1 MQNSTTTGSDFI
13 VDDCFADDDLVTS
26 DADINTVATEF
37 RQQLFAQQKSF
48 LERDN
53 FENELGPSGVNED
66 PFGENFTDMASNEI
80 IDVFGDGDFSARPVV
95 VFYAYRL
102 PSNKT
107 FDHLKFLR
115 FVQFTLDKIVDQD
128 YTVIYFHYGLRS
140 NNKPPYKWLFNVYQL
155 LDRRF
160 KQKNF
165 YSKLFFRYKKNLK
178 ALYLVHPT
186 KFIRIVWRI
195 FQPIISF
202 KFEKKLH
209 YVNSLNELTD
219 FVSTTNLNLP
229 QPIIDFDLS
238 ISSSSPK
245 SSVISS
251 FENNVEKQPPRP
263 TQQFNVSLKFIM
275 DHNPNCDIPPIA
287 SDLMDFLLEHGLQT
301 KGIFRR
307 SANVTT
313 LKALQQRINLGKN
326 VKNRIYLTNFNFL
339 GEKIDFL
346 RDPEFNGDLEN
357 SILLASVLL
366 KTFLRSLGEPLITN
380 KLYPELTLLAAA
392 IEKPAYIDATR
403 DLLQRLPP
411 ENLLLL
417 QRIIEF
423 LKQIEAHFEEN
434 LMNANNL
441 SVVFGPNLTWPTDQQ
456 VPMSQLNN
464 LNKFCY
470 TLIKHFDLIFADN

>member
-1 MQNSTTTGSDFI
+1 NYQYNMQNSTTTGNDFI

-37 RQQLFAQQKSF
+37 KQQLFAQQKSF

-80 IDVFGDGDFSARPVV
+80 IDVFGEGDFA
-95 VFYAYRL
+95 A
-102 PSNKT
+102 
-107 FDHLKFLR
+107 R

-140 NNKPPYKWLFNVYQL
+140 NNKPPFKWLFNVYQL
-155 LDRRF
+155 LDR
-160 KQKNF
+160 
-165 YSKLFFRYKKNLK
+165 RYKKNLK

-186 KFIRIVWRI
+186 KFIRFVWRI
-195 FQPIISF
+195 FQPVISF

-313 LKALQQRINLGKN
+313 LKALQQRINLG
-326 VKNRIYLTNFNFL
+326 
-339 GEKIDFL
+339 EKIDFL

-417 QRIIEF
+417 KRIIEF
-423 LKQIEAHFEEN
+423 LKQIEAHSEEN

-470 TLIKHFDLIFADN
+470 TLIKHFDSIFADN

>member
-1 MQNSTTTGSDFI
+1 MQNSTTPSNDFV

-26 DADINTVATEF
+26 ETDINAVTTQF
-37 RQQLFAQQKSF
+37 KQQIFAQQKSF

-66 PFGENFTDMASNEI
+66 PFGENFADMASNEI
-80 IDVFGDGDFSARPVV
+80 IDVFGEGDFSARPVV

-128 YTVIYFHYGLRS
+128 YTIIYFHYGLRS
-140 NNKPPYKWLFNVYQL
+140 NNKPPFKWLFNVYQL
-155 LDRRF
+155 LDR
-160 KQKNF
+160 
-165 YSKLFFRYKKNLK
+165 RYKKNLK

-186 KFIRIVWRI
+186 KFIRFVWRI

-209 YVNSLNELTD
+209 YVNSLNELSA

-238 ISSSSPK
+238 TSSSLK
-245 SSVISS
+245 SSVSSS
-251 FENNVEKQPPRP
+251 FDNNTEKQPPRP
-263 TQQFNVSLKFIM
+263 TQQFNVTLKFIM

-287 SDLMDFLLEHGLQT
+287 SDLMDFLLEHGLKT

-313 LKALQQRINLGKN
+313 IKVLQQRIN
-326 VKNRIYLTNFNFL
+326 L

-392 IEKPAYIDATR
+392 IEKPAYINATR

-417 QRIIEF
+417 KRIIEF
-423 LKQIEAHFEEN
+423 LKQIEAHSEDN

-456 VPMSQLNN
+456 VPMAQLNN

>member
-1 MQNSTTTGSDFI
+1 
-13 VDDCFADDDLVTS
+13 
-26 DADINTVATEF
+26 
-37 RQQLFAQQKSF
+37 
-48 LERDN
+48 
-53 FENELGPSGVNED
+53 
-66 PFGENFTDMASNEI
+66 MASNEI
-80 IDVFGDGDFSARPVV
+80 IDVFGEGDFSARFLLKLKMFLTNFRPVV

-155 LDRRF
+155 LDRR
-160 KQKNF
+160 
-165 YSKLFFRYKKNLK
+165 YKKNLK

-186 KFIRIVWRI
+186 KFFRIVWRI

-313 LKALQQRINLGKN
+313 LKALQQRVN
-326 VKNRIYLTNFNFL
+326 L

-423 LKQIEAHFEEN
+423 LKQIEAHSEEN

>member
-1 MQNSTTTGSDFI
+1 MQNSTTPSNDFV

-26 DADINTVATEF
+26 ETDINAVTTQF
-37 RQQLFAQQKSF
+37 KQQIFAQQKSF

-66 PFGENFTDMASNEI
+66 PFGENFADMASNEI
-80 IDVFGDGDFSARPVV
+80 IDVFGEGDFSA
-95 VFYAYRL
+95 
-102 PSNKT
+102 
-107 FDHLKFLR
+107 R

-128 YTVIYFHYGLRS
+128 YTIIYFHYGLRS
-140 NNKPPYKWLFNVYQL
+140 NNKPPFKWLFNVYQL
-155 LDRRF
+155 LDR
-160 KQKNF
+160 
-165 YSKLFFRYKKNLK
+165 RYKKNLK

-186 KFIRIVWRI
+186 KFIRFVWRI

-209 YVNSLNELTD
+209 YVNSLNELSA

-229 QPIIDFDLS
+229 QPIID
-238 ISSSSPK
+238 
-245 SSVISS
+245 
-251 FENNVEKQPPRP
+251 
-263 TQQFNVSLKFIM
+263 IM

-287 SDLMDFLLEHGLQT
+287 SDLMDFLLEHGLKT

-313 LKALQQRINLGKN
+313 I
-326 VKNRIYLTNFNFL
+326 
-339 GEKIDFL
+339 KIDFL

-392 IEKPAYIDATR
+392 IEKPAYINATR

-417 QRIIEF
+417 KRIIEF
-423 LKQIEAHFEEN
+423 LKQIEAHSEDN

-456 VPMSQLNN
+456 VPMAQLNN